1 MPVSDHQKT
10 DPDTTAPETVNTEQ
24 EDGDTQAQTVADEA
38 IDRATSVLGEQ
49 GESEKVSGGIDDAGS
64 DAQDLV
70 DHMNQMVSSGHIDMS
85 AFRGERSDD
94 DEEGMYGE
102 GGIDDDTPRGV

>member
-1 MPVSDHQKT
+1 MIDRDKPT
-10 DPDTTAPETVNTEQ
+10 PDMTAPETFNAEQ

-49 GESEKVSGGIDDAGS
+49 GESEKVSGGIDDAGN

-70 DHMNQMVSSGHIDMS
+70 DHMNQMVTSGHIDMS
-85 AFRGERSDD
+85 AFLGERSDD

-102 GGIDDDTPRGV
+102 GGIEDDTPRGA